1 MSMDEASTSPQ
12 RLATARA
19 WRVVLVYGVFASAW
33 IYLSDRALAL
43 VLPDPRLLLEWG
55 FYKGMAFVALT
66 SALLFTL
73 TRATYGA
80 IERRSGDLRSARE
93 QLERLNRLYGA
104 RRRINQAV
112 VLSSGRQELFEGA
125 CRTLVE
131 DGGFRM
137 VWIAWHQPETQQL
150 VPMAGFGEGSD
161 YARQVKVYA
170 DDRPEGRGP
179 SGVAFRQGRP
189 YISQD
194 AIADPA
200 TRPWRSKAIEQGY
213 RSCAAFPL
221 RTGEVVS
228 GVLNVYAGEIG
239 YFQDREVA
247 MLEEVARDLAYGLD
261 NFEREAQRLA
271 AEEQALKERNFSQV
285 VIESMPGILY
295 FYNEKLQLLRWN
307 RNFETV
313 SGYSH
318 EEVARMS
325 PLEFFAPEDRALVA
339 RRIEEVFASGQASV
353 ESPFMAKD
361 GTRTPYF
368 LTGHRIV
375 YEGEKCLAGVGIDI
389 SQLKQAQSELLKLN
403 ATLERKVDERTAE
416 LHTMLRRA
424 ETADRLKSAF
434 LATMSHEL
442 RTPLNSI
449 IGFTGVL
456 QGGLAGPIN
465 EEQKLQLGMVRGSA
479 RHLLELINDVLDLSK
494 IEAGELRVASEIF
507 DLRSSLER
515 VRSSLAPAARQ
526 KGLLLDCRIDK
537 RLRTMVGDRR
547 RVEQIALNL
556 LNNAIK
562 FTDKGSVTMEADI
575 VEDGKNPLF
584 AGMEGPVVRISVVD
598 TGIGIAADQ
607 LAQLFQPFRQIDSGL
622 DREYEGTGLGLA
634 ICHKLAGLMGGHI
647 DVSSTLGEGSRF
659 TFSIPLGPR
668 EAP

>member
-1 MSMDEASTSPQ
+1 MERAVPAAPLAASS
-12 RLATARA
+12 RA
-19 WRVVLVYGVFASAW
+19 WRIVLPYGVFATAW
-33 IYLSDRALAL
+33 IYLSDHVLAL
-43 VLPDPRLLLEWG
+43 MVADPRQMVEWSV
-55 FYKGMAFVALT
+55 YKGIAFVVLT
-66 SALLFTL
+66 SALLFAL
-73 TRATYGA
+73 TRAAFAA
-80 IERRSGDLRSARE
+80 IERRSDELRAAR
-93 QLERLNRLYGA
+93 A
-104 RRRINQAV
+104 
-112 VLSSGRQELFEGA
+112 
-125 CRTLVE
+125 
-131 DGGFRM
+131 
-137 VWIAWHQPETQQL
+137 
-150 VPMAGFGEGSD
+150 
-161 YARQVKVYA
+161 
-170 DDRPEGRGP
+170 
-179 SGVAFRQGRP
+179 
-189 YISQD
+189 
-194 AIADPA
+194 
-200 TRPWRSKAIEQGY
+200 
-213 RSCAAFPL
+213 
-221 RTGEVVS
+221 
-228 GVLNVYAGEIG
+228 
-239 YFQDREVA
+239 
-247 MLEEVARDLAYGLD
+247 
-261 NFEREAQRLA
+261 
-271 AEEQALKERNFSQV
+271 QALKERNFSES
-285 VIESMPGILY
+285 VIESMPGVLY

-307 RNFETV
+307 RNFEQV
-313 SGYSH
+313 SGYTH
-318 EEVARMS
+318 EEIARMS
-325 PLEFFAPEDRALVA
+325 PLDFFAPEDRAALSM
-339 RRIEEVFASGQASV
+339 RIDQVFESGEATV
-353 ESPFMAKD
+353 ERAFVSKD

-368 LTGHRIV
+368 FTGRRIIH
-375 YEGEKCLAGVGIDI
+375 EGEKCLAGVGIDM
-389 SQLKQAQSELLKLN
+389 SAQKRAQTELLKLN
-403 ATLERKVDERTAE
+403 ETLERKVEERTAE
-416 LHTMLRRA
+416 LHAMLRRA